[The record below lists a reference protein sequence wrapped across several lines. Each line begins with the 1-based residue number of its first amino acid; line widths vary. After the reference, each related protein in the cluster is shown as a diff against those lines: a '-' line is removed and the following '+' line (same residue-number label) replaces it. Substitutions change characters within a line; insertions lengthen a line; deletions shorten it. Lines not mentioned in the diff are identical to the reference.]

1 MDDKNTFIP
10 PANFN
15 RVQTTLVRGGRP
27 KRNNIPFLK
36 FLGIDTM
43 VALTERSLFDGDGEN
58 GDALR
63 EYIREN
69 GVRYVHFPVD
79 TSVRDKGKN
88 REIPITHGQVM
99 EILEIVLNKEYG
111 NVYIYCYNGG
121 QITSLVVACLR
132 KLQLWSTVS
141 IFDEF
146 IHYGSNV
153 THNDRTFVQD
163 FVPQLELSRGK
174 LVEWIWSGLNEN
186 IIVRH
191 PGFKNVQFIG

>member
-69 GVRYVHFPVD
+69 G
-79 TSVRDKGKN
+79 
-88 REIPITHGQVM
+88 IPITHGQVM
-99 EILEIVLNKEYG
+99 EILEIILNKEYG

-191 PGFKNVQFIG
+191 PGFKNVRFIG